1 MKDIAKHKAEQKEK
15 SSSRV
20 TGRRSVYGQM
30 AQTQNYYL
38 NINFSLFLQ
47 TDIEHLSQQLMARL
61 ANPPSESATIFI
73 DDPSSR
79 NNCLGPRQIEV
90 RCVYLE
96 DLIGKILWYCGC

>member
-1 MKDIAKHKAEQKEK
+1 MILPNIKQNRKNIKFSCNKAEINL
-15 SSSRV
+15 
-20 TGRRSVYGQM
+20 RSNG
-30 AQTQNYYL
+30 T
-38 NINFSLFLQ
+38 NIILILLFLQ

-61 ANPPSESATIFI
+61 ANPPTESATIFI

-96 DLIGKILWYCGC
+96 DLIGKILWYCVC